1 MRARFARGRSGKQ
14 RETTPKEGIVA
25 TERQVRAAKKNVK
38 QAQQG
43 ARKQRTLA
51 HLPAETRKS
60 LGQQAAK
67 GRARGGKAGHA
78 LEDRNRRQ
86 LYETAKELNVKGRSK
101 MGKWDL
107 IDAIRAHR

>member
-1 MRARFARGRSGKQ
+1 M
-14 RETTPKEGIVA
+14 A
-25 TERQVRAAKKNVK
+25 TQKQVRAAKKNVK
-38 QAQQG
+38 QAQKG

-51 HLPAETRKS
+51 HLSADTRKS

-78 LEDRNRRQ
+78 LEDRNRQQ
-86 LYETAKELNVKGRSK
+86 LYETAKQLNIKGRSK

>member
-1 MRARFARGRSGKQ
+1 
-14 RETTPKEGIVA
+14 VA

-51 HLPAETRKS
+51 HLPAATRKS

-78 LEDRNRRQ
+78 LEDRNRQQ
-86 LYETAKELNVKGRSK
+86 LYETAKELNIKGRSK

-107 IDAIRAHR
+107 IDAIRSHR